1 MRNLKKLIAVIMV
14 VAMIASLMVPA
25 LAAQNEDRAK
35 KLQELGLFK
44 GYSDTELGLDD
55 GLTREQALAFMLR
68 VMGLEDKVQAMD
80 AEEVAEYMGR
90 VVDPETVTATWAHPY
105 VAYAIKYD
113 LTRGVNSKIYPN
125 VEFDGQRVISGKEFI
140 RFILNGLG
148 FTPEVVGWDDVLDKA
163 QEIGLLTASEVVR
176 YGLIQ
181 EMTRDEA
188 VYVLESALDAT
199 TVDGITLAQALYNAG
214 AVDKETLAK
223 YGYAVEEPT
232 PEPVQLAITAKAVK
246 VNVIEVEFNDEVT
259 PADVTFTVKRGS
271 IAVAVD
277 KVEWAS
283 NKVARLTTAAKMATG
298 TYTVEVKVAEDDTAY
313 SAQFDVLDQYVAEI
327 KILNEVALTDDD
339 ADRVFVYYDVLDQ
352 YGESIRTSTNIEW
365 SFSVQEEKINRSAGV
380 ITLKKNDKNDV
391 FMYGEKIYVTGVY
404 ARNGVSVTA
413 VLTVGQK
420 QAVDGVEIVGFV
432 KKGTSEIR
440 QDLPA
445 GFKEDEYYLVYKV
458 TDQNGNPIVET
469 IDKPVNKNH
478 ITFISDNPMVIKGF
492 TKDDGETILTIDGT
506 EYYAIFVEP
515 GINVS
520 AGGEVTVTA
529 ISNRTGNRVERNI
542 AVGEAQ
548 ILKSFTLLYPSSI
561 IADGESVEIP
571 FVAKDQ
577 NGNEI
582 KNFVTIARQSEFNK
596 LTFSSSTGTLRLEEK
611 DDGTAKLVFKDDT
624 EKTRWSDSIT
634 TDGIARTASLTAI
647 VVGGETSNLLLHI
660 QDKARPEAIADIEF
674 DKVLVERGRTTLDL
688 SKITFIDQY
697 GRKFDDKGKD
707 NGFFEAA
714 ASGKLSGNDFQGYTF
729 AVRATFKG
737 EKGYFDIFEEVEV
750 KEIEGKEVPIWKQ
763 INNSENNTGN
773 IEEVVADITSGK
785 KFEFV
790 ANGKNDVVSSK
801 TGFSL
806 KFEIV
811 KYKDATKPSAIS
823 PAKSYTMTIVDIKAV
838 SGFTVEDLDK
848 IFVETDK
855 SQDETGASGKTLR
868 LGENVDVDIEDTI
881 NFTNTDLD
889 EKYQRTV
896 KVKGKYAGQEVTIPK
911 VYLDVE
917 SDKFEAT
924 GNVIDAVYNGGFSW
938 KDFYDAKTAR
948 YLRKDATVTLKV
960 VIKELAKEGEE
971 EEREVV
977 EVVYKDVLA
986 SDEYPDIAKIDGDDA
1001 VTANPDGTEIT
1012 IEVNTAASKITIL
1025 GKEYKFLDQYN
1036 TEISKLPTFRVS
1048 SIVENKDRYTENNFT
1063 VTGNDKNKVKIV
1075 GAELG
1080 DTFVL
1085 TIKVGDVTKNINVT
1099 VGADKQ
1105 AYIEG
1110 SNNNYT
1116 GKLEPKLKDQM
1127 KN

>member
-25 LAAQNEDRAK
+25 LAAQNEDLAK
-35 KLQELGLFK
+35 MLQELGLFK

-68 VMGLEDKVQAMD
+68 VMGLEDEVQAMD

-105 VAYAIKYD
+105 VAYAIKHD
-113 LTRGVNSKIYPN
+113 LTRGVNNKIYPN

-163 QEIGLLTASEVVR
+163 QEIGLLTAGEVVR
-176 YGLIQ
+176 YGSIQ

-188 VYVLESALDAT
+188 VYVLVSALDAT

-232 PEPVQLAITAKAVK
+232 PEPVPQAITAKAVK
-246 VNVIEVEFNDEVT
+246 VNVIEVEFAEAVT

-271 IAVAVD
+271 VSVSID
-277 KVEWAS
+277 KVDWS
-283 NKVARLTTAAKMATG
+283 SDNKVAKLTTAAKMATG
-298 TYTVEVKVAEDDTAY
+298 TYTVEAKVAEDDTAY
-313 SAQFDVLDQYVAEI
+313 SAQFDVVDQYVAEI
-327 KILNEVALTDDD
+327 KILNEVALTNDT

-365 SFSVQEEKINRSAGV
+365 SFSVQEDRINRSAGV
-380 ITLKKNDKNDV
+380 ITLKKNKDDDV

-420 QAVDGVEIVGFV
+420 QAIDGVEIVGFV

-445 GFKEDEYYLVYKV
+445 GFKENEYYLVYKV

-469 IDKPVNKNH
+469 QDKPVKENH

-492 TKDDGETILTIDGT
+492 TKDTGETILTIDGT
-506 EYYAIFVEP
+506 EYFAILVEP

-529 ISNRTGNRVERNI
+529 ISNRTGNRVARNI

-611 DDGTAKLVFKDDT
+611 DDGTAKLVFKDDKEDT
-624 EKTRWSDSIT
+624 DWSNSIT

-674 DKVLVERGRTTLDL
+674 DKVLVEKGSTTVDL

-714 ASGKLSGNDFQGYTF
+714 ALGQLSGNDFQGYTF

-737 EKGYFDIFEEVEV
+737 EKGYFDIFEIVGDNEN
-750 KEIEGKEVPIWKQ
+750 KL
-763 INNSENNTGN
+763 NNDNDPGN

-785 KFEFV
+785 KLKLV
-790 ANGKNDVVSSK
+790 ANGSKDVVSSK

-811 KYKDATKPSAIS
+811 KYQDATKPSAIS

-848 IFVETDK
+848 IFVRTDK
-855 SQDETGASGKTLR
+855 SGDTTGASGRLK
-868 LGENVDVDIEDTI
+868 LGENVDIEDTI
-881 NFTNTDLD
+881 NFTNVGTGLD

-896 KVKGKYAGQEVTIPK
+896 KVKGKYAGQEVTIPEE
-911 VYLDVE
+911 YLVVE
-917 SDKFEAT
+917 SDKFEAN
-924 GNVIDAVYNGGFSW
+924 GNVIDAVYNGGFYW

-948 YLRKDATVTLKV
+948 YLRKDATATLKV
-960 VIKELAKEGEE
+960 VIKELAKEGENE
-971 EEREVV
+971 EDREVV

-986 SDEYPDIAKIDGDDA
+986 SDENPDIAKIDGDDA
-1001 VTANPDGTEIT
+1001 VTANPTGTVIT
-1012 IEVNTAASKITIL
+1012 IEVDKAASKITIL

-1036 TEISKLPTFRVS
+1036 AEISKLPTFRVS

-1063 VTGNDKNKVKIV
+1063 VTGNDSSKVKIE

-1085 TIKVGDVTKNINVT
+1085 TIKVGGVTKNINVT
-1099 VGADKQ
+1099 VGADNE

-1116 GKLEPKLKDQM
+1116 GVLEPILKKQM

>member
-25 LAAQNEDRAK
+25 LAAQNEDLAK
-35 KLQELGLFK
+35 MLQELGLFK

-68 VMGLEDKVQAMD
+68 VMGLEDEVQAMD

-105 VAYAIKYD
+105 VAYAIKHD
-113 LTRGVNSKIYPN
+113 LTRGVNNKIYPN

-163 QEIGLLTASEVVR
+163 QEIGLLTAGEAVR
-176 YGLIQ
+176 YGSIQ

-188 VYVLESALDAT
+188 VYVLVSALDAT
-199 TVDGITLAQALYNAG
+199 TIDGITLAQALYNAG

-313 SAQFDVLDQYVAEI
+313 SAQFDVVDQYVAEI
-327 KILNEVALTDDD
+327 KILNEVALTNDD

-380 ITLKKNDKNDV
+380 ITLKKNNNNDV

-420 QAVDGVEIVGFV
+420 QAIDGVEIVGFV

-445 GFKEDEYYLVYKV
+445 GFKENEYYLVYKV

-469 IDKPVNKNH
+469 QIDKPVDGNH

-492 TKDDGETILTIDGT
+492 TKGTGETILTIDGT
-506 EYYAIFVEP
+506 EYFAILVEP

-529 ISNRTGNRVERNI
+529 ISNRTGNRVARNI

-582 KNFVTIARQSEFNK
+582 KNFVTLARQSEFNK

-611 DDGTAKLVFKDDT
+611 DDGTAKLVFKDNT
-624 EKTRWSDSIT
+624 ENTEWSNSIT

-674 DKVLVERGRTTLDL
+674 DKVLVEKGSTTVDL

-714 ASGKLSGNDFQGYTF
+714 ALGQLSGNDFQGYTF

-737 EKGYFDIFEEVEV
+737 EKNYF
-750 KEIEGKEVPIWKQ
+750 EITGDKVAGLY
-763 INNSENNTGN
+763 NDLGN
-773 IEEVVADITSGK
+773 IEEVVADITFGGNALK
-785 KFEFV
+785 LE
-790 ANGKNDVVSSK
+790 ANGSNDVVSSK

-823 PAKSYTMTIVDIKAV
+823 PAKSYTMSIVDIKAV

-848 IFVETDK
+848 IFVETVK
-855 SQDETGASGKTLR
+855 SHDVAGDSGSLK
-868 LGENVDVDIEDTI
+868 LGIEKDIEETI
-881 NFTNTDLD
+881 DFTTVGTGLD
-889 EKYQRTV
+889 SKYQRTV
-896 KVKGKYAGQEVTIPK
+896 KVKGKYAGQEVTIPE
-911 VYLDVE
+911 VYLTVE

-924 GNVIDAVYNGGFSW
+924 GNVIDAVYNGGFHW

-948 YLRKDATVTLKV
+948 YLRKDATDTLKV
-960 VIKELAKEGEE
+960 VIKDLAG
-971 EEREVV
+971 EVV
-977 EVVYKDVLA
+977 EVVNKDVLA

-1001 VTANPDGTEIT
+1001 VTANPTGTVIT

-1036 TEISKLPTFRVS
+1036 AEISKLPTFRVS

-1063 VTGNDKNKVKIV
+1063 VTGNDSNKVKIE

-1085 TIKVGDVTKNINVT
+1085 TIKVGGVTKNINVT
-1099 VGADKQ
+1099 VGADNE

-1116 GKLEPKLKDQM
+1116 GVLEPILKKQM

>member
-25 LAAQNEDRAK
+25 LAAQNEDLAK
-35 KLQELGLFK
+35 MLQELGLFK

-68 VMGLEDKVQAMD
+68 VMGLEDEVQAMD

-105 VAYAIKYD
+105 VAYAIKHD
-113 LTRGVNSKIYPN
+113 LTRGVNNKIYPN

-163 QEIGLLTASEVVR
+163 QEIGLLTAGEAVR
-176 YGLIQ
+176 YGSIQ

-188 VYVLESALDAT
+188 VYVLVSALDAT
-199 TVDGITLAQALYNAG
+199 TIDGITLAQALYNAG

-313 SAQFDVLDQYVAEI
+313 SAQFDVVDQYVAEI
-327 KILNEVALTDDD
+327 KILNEVALTNDD

-380 ITLKKNDKNDV
+380 ITLKKNNNNDV

-420 QAVDGVEIVGFV
+420 QAIDGVEIVGFV

-445 GFKEDEYYLVYKV
+445 GFKENEYYLVYKV

-469 IDKPVNKNH
+469 QIDKPVDGNH

-492 TKDDGETILTIDGT
+492 TKGTGETILTIDGT
-506 EYYAIFVEP
+506 EYFAILVEP

-529 ISNRTGNRVERNI
+529 ISNRTGNRVARNI

-611 DDGTAKLVFKDDT
+611 DDGTAKLVFKDNT
-624 EKTRWSDSIT
+624 ENTEWSNSIT

-674 DKVLVERGRTTLDL
+674 DKVLVEKGSTTVDL

-714 ASGKLSGNDFQGYTF
+714 ALGQLSGNDFQGYTF

-737 EKGYFDIFEEVEV
+737 EKNYF
-750 KEIEGKEVPIWKQ
+750 EITGDKVAGLY
-763 INNSENNTGN
+763 NDLGN
-773 IEEVVADITSGK
+773 IEEVVADITFGGNALK
-785 KFEFV
+785 LE
-790 ANGKNDVVSSK
+790 ANGSNDVVSSK

-823 PAKSYTMTIVDIKAV
+823 PAKSYTMSIVDIKAV

-848 IFVETDK
+848 IFVETVK
-855 SQDETGASGKTLR
+855 SHDVAGDSGSLK
-868 LGENVDVDIEDTI
+868 LGIEKDIEETI
-881 NFTNTDLD
+881 DFTTVGTGLD
-889 EKYQRTV
+889 SKYQRTV
-896 KVKGKYAGQEVTIPK
+896 KVKGKYAGQEVTIPE
-911 VYLDVE
+911 VYLTVE

-924 GNVIDAVYNGGFSW
+924 GNVIDAVYNGGFHW

-948 YLRKDATVTLKV
+948 YLRKDATDTLKV
-960 VIKELAKEGEE
+960 VIKDLAG
-971 EEREVV
+971 EVV
-977 EVVYKDVLA
+977 EVVNKDVLA

-1001 VTANPDGTEIT
+1001 VTANPTGTVIT

-1036 TEISKLPTFRVS
+1036 AEISKLPTFRVS

-1063 VTGNDKNKVKIV
+1063 VTGNDSNKVKIE

-1085 TIKVGDVTKNINVT
+1085 TIKVGGVTKNINVT
-1099 VGADKQ
+1099 VGADNE

-1116 GKLEPKLKDQM
+1116 GVLEPILKKQM